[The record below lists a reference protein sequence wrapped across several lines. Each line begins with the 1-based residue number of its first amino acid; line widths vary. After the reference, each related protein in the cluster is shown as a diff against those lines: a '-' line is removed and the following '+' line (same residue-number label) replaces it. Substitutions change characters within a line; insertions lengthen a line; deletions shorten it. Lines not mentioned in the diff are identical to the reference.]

1 MASIITHTCSRQ
13 VGMNYTEYRC
23 LEESNFDVVD
33 DEPSWTQ
40 SSSPWSTPRE
50 CWWPVDSEDER
61 LCTSASGSGKHKCEQ
76 DSRYMNVSEFRW
88 CGSNYDALGN
98 ARFTGGVIEGEEWDA
113 QRLAA
118 NATYVASLNWGYTTF
133 DNIFVAFLSIFQS
146 ITMEGWSNILYQVR
160 AWLWVA
166 VVAVGLAKQQQSA
179 SVNYRILR
187 SRDDEPSSTH
197 HNVKN
202 VRV

>member
-1 MASIITHTCSRQ
+1 
-13 VGMNYTEYRC
+13 MNYTEYRC

-187 SRDDEPSSTH
+187 SREDEPSSTH
-197 HNVKN
+197 CDVKN

>member
-1 MASIITHTCSRQ
+1 MTKAAPPPPLPLPSQI
-13 VGMNYTEYRC
+13 GMNYTAYRC

-61 LCTSASGSGKHKCEQ
+61 LCTAASGSGKHKCEQ

-98 ARFTGGVIEGEEWDA
+98 ARFAGGVIEGVEWDA
-113 QRLAA
+113 DRLVA
-118 NATYVASLNWGYTTF
+118 NATYVRSLNWGYTTF

-146 ITMEGWSNILYQVR
+146 ITMEGWSDILYQVR
-160 AWLWVA
+160 DALVCF
-166 VVAVGLAKQQQSA
+166 
-179 SVNYRILR
+179 
-187 SRDDEPSSTH
+187 
-197 HNVKN
+197 
-202 VRV
+202 